1 MPAKSPF
8 DPALAPLRRL
18 AAKYPDL
25 ETQVIWE
32 DAGDWDPQ
40 EDEEQHLDPEEIEP
54 YAEGLL
60 AEGFSMAWQV
70 LGDGNPEFLRLFFWQ
85 GVMPALPE
93 DPAILDQG
101 RFEAGK

>member
-18 AAKYPDL
+18 AARHPDL
-25 ETQVIWE
+25 ETQVIWKG
-32 DAGDWDPQ
+32 DDDWDPQ
-40 EDEEQHLDPEEIEP
+40 EDEEQNLDPEEVEP

-60 AEGFSMAWQV
+60 AEGFSLAWQV
-70 LGDGNPEFLRLFFWQ
+70 LGDGGPEFLRLFFWQ
-85 GVMPALPE
+85 GDMPALPE

-101 RFEAGK
+101 RFEAAA